1 MGKMMNGM
9 KYKKM
14 PVPELERL
22 PRICLDIFNLP
33 VFGTLIL
40 RWYLYFN
47 EGSVRVRG
55 SEGDGESN
63 AGDSPKMQ
71 KS

>member
-1 MGKMMNGM
+1 M
-9 KYKKM
+9 KHKKL
-14 PVPELERL
+14 PVPELEHL

-33 VFGTLIL
+33 VFGSLIL

-47 EGSVRVRG
+47 KGSVRVRG
-55 SEGDGESN
+55 NEGDGESD
-63 AGDSPKMQ
+63 AEDSPKKQ